1 MEKNYYEIL
10 EVDRHASSD
19 IIKKA
24 YTTLAKKYHPD
35 LQPDDQ
41 KEDAKKKLQKINEAY
56 ETLGNIEKKKIYDS
70 LIEDS
75 FVSKK
80 EYDSLYVENQHLKQ
94 LLNETKEKYSQI
106 NTFNSSLYDDYI
118 NSINESKQQAYY
130 DAYIQD
136 LKNRGYKIK
145 YKKTKK
151 DYFTNFISFLFTILI
166 LFLLW
171 QIPFIRNIITDN
183 ILFET
188 ISNLFKNIK

>member
-10 EVDRHASSD
+10 EVDKHASSD

-70 LIEDS
+70 LLEDS

-94 LLNETKEKYSQI
+94 LLNETKEKYSPI
-106 NTFNSSLYDDYI
+106 NTFNSSLCCSIIFRITIDFPSSSKRSFGIYD
-118 NSINESKQQAYY
+118 NS
-130 DAYIQD
+130 
-136 LKNRGYKIK
+136 
-145 YKKTKK
+145 
-151 DYFTNFISFLFTILI
+151 
-166 LFLLW
+166 
-171 QIPFIRNIITDN
+171 
-183 ILFET
+183 
-188 ISNLFKNIK
+188 SNTR

>member
-10 EVDRHASSD
+10 EVDKHASSD

-70 LIEDS
+70 LLEDS

-94 LLNETKEKYSQI
+94 LLNETKEKYSPI

-130 DAYIQD
+130 DAYIPLRVVCKAAVCD
-136 LKNRGYKIK
+136 NGSPRYAEK
-145 YKKTKK
+145 
-151 DYFTNFISFLFTILI
+151 
-166 LFLLW
+166 LL
-171 QIPFIRNIITDN
+171 RT
-183 ILFET
+183 LFERSSRT
-188 ISNLFKNIK
+188 VQLAP